1 MLLVLENLVVA
12 ENQKVAIERM
22 MVDILDLEYHPG
34 LPIRRLAAQ
43 KGSVDSLVVPF
54 TGFSYTQGM

>member
-22 MVDILDLEYHPG
+22 MVDILD
-34 LPIRRLAAQ
+34 R
-43 KGSVDSLVVPF
+43 SDV
-54 TGFSYTQGM
+54 